1 VTSDE
6 FEREHDAPLSPD
18 ERMWR
23 HPAEHAD
30 AERNK
35 HLSII
40 PPLGRRLA
48 ALTATVC
55 VVVSISVLVI
65 AVPKGISEYA
75 ESEAEII
82 TTTVPILPSKGSTK
96 PLIAVAEGSKGPT
109 TAVSLGHDCWVV
121 AADAVDISEP
131 IWLTLETGEIVQ
143 VQYLSKSEDGSAA
156 LLHLTTN
163 FPQEIPED
171 WESYLVPKSATELRS
186 YSMLDIHGVHHLTD
200 EESVQLRG
208 DQSALPLTVDTPIK
222 GAAAIL
228 DEKESV
234 VGVAVVSDHGTWF
247 LRKESL
253 HSMLKSQLVAA
264 P

>member
-1 VTSDE
+1 
-6 FEREHDAPLSPD
+6 
-18 ERMWR
+18 MWR

-35 HLSII
+35 HLSVI

-55 VVVSISVLVI
+55 VLVSLSVLAI

-75 ESEAEII
+75 ESEAEFIS
-82 TTTVPILPSKGSTK
+82 TTIPVVTFKGSAK
-96 PLIAVAEGSKGPT
+96 PLIAVADGSKGPT

-121 AADAVDISEP
+121 ATDAVDISEP
-131 IWLTLETGEIVQ
+131 IWLTMESGEEFPVR
-143 VQYLSKSEDGSAA
+143 YLSTSADGSAA

-163 FPQEIPED
+163 FPQDIPAD
-171 WESYLVPKSATELRS
+171 WETYLAPKSATELRPF
-186 YSMLDIHGVHHLTD
+186 SMLDIHGIHHLTD
-200 EESVQLRG
+200 EESVQLQG
-208 DQSALPLTVDTPIK
+208 NKYELPLTIDSPIK
-222 GAAAIL
+222 GAAAII
-228 DEKESV
+228 DVKDSV
-234 VGVAVVSDHGTWF
+234 VGVAVVAQHGTWF

-253 HSMLKSQLVAA
+253 HSMLKSPLLTA

>member
-1 VTSDE
+1 MTSDE

-35 HLSII
+35 HLSVI

-55 VVVSISVLVI
+55 VVVSISVLAI
-65 AVPKGISEYA
+65 AIPKGISEYA
-75 ESEAEII
+75 DSEAEII
-82 TTTVPILPSKGSTK
+82 TTTVPIAPIKGSSK
-96 PLIAVAEGSKGPT
+96 PLIAVADGSKGPT

-121 AADAVDISEP
+121 ATDAVDISQP
-131 IWLTLETGEIVQ
+131 IWLTLETGEEFPVR
-143 VQYLSKSEDGSAA
+143 YLSQSEDGSAA

-171 WESYLVPKSATELRS
+171 WDSYLVPHSSRELSR
-186 YSMLDIHGVHHLTD
+186 YLMIDMHGVHRLSN
-200 EESVQLRG
+200 EESLLLRG
-208 DQSALPLTVDTPIK
+208 KKSDLPLTVDSPIK

-228 DEKESV
+228 DDKESV

-253 HSMLKSQLVAA
+253 HSMLKTQLLAA

>member
-1 VTSDE
+1 
-6 FEREHDAPLSPD
+6 
-18 ERMWR
+18 MWR

-35 HLSII
+35 HLSAI

-55 VVVSISVLVI
+55 VLVSLSVLAI

-75 ESEAEII
+75 ESEAEFIS
-82 TTTVPILPSKGSTK
+82 TTIPFVTVKGSTK
-96 PLIAVAEGSKGPT
+96 PLIAVADGSKGPT

-121 AADAVDISEP
+121 ATDAVDISEP
-131 IWLTLETGEIVQ
+131 IWLTMDSGEEFPVR
-143 VQYLSKSEDGSAA
+143 YLSTSADGSAA

-163 FPQEIPED
+163 FPQDIPTD
-171 WESYLVPKSATELRS
+171 WETYLAPKSASELRPF
-186 YSMLDIHGVHHLTD
+186 SMLDIQGVHHLTD
-200 EESVQLRG
+200 EESVQLQG
-208 DQSALPLTVDTPIK
+208 NKYELPLTVDSPIK
-222 GAAAIL
+222 GAAAII
-228 DEKESV
+228 DAKDSV
-234 VGVAVVSDHGTWF
+234 VGVAVVAQHGTWF

-253 HSMLKSQLVAA
+253 HSMLKSPLLTA